1 MKERE
6 NVKKVINTDIN
17 NMNNEANPQEQA
29 AYTYMVRCQ
38 DGSLYTGWTNNL
50 EKRVKAHNEGKG
62 AKYTRNRRP
71 VELVY
76 AEMHE
81 TKQEAMSREAKIK
94 RFTKKEKEEL
104 AGSYQ
109 KSKKSDSLKINDKNE
124 NSEKI

>member
-1 MKERE
+1 MNTRE
-6 NVKKVINTDIN
+6 KAKKDRNTDIN
-17 NMNNEANPQEQA
+17 SINKEINHQEQT

-38 DGSLYTGWTNNL
+38 EGSLYTGWTNNL
-50 EKRVKAHNEGKG
+50 EKRVKSHNEGKG

-76 AEMHE
+76 AEVHE

-104 AGSYQ
+104 TEEYQ
-109 KSKKSDSLKINDKNE
+109 RSKKSDSWKINDKNE